1 MKIFFKFFNNTRTLA
16 DELFVIVNNYHQR
29 ALTSFRRNI
38 TNDHCFEYQSSKT
51 ILSINEDR
59 TVFITL
65 QMIAEYGSGFKL
77 AFAIGSDQNNDTF
90 PNWPISKEV
99 GIALI
104 DGLVNKIQPR
114 SWLLNK

>member
-1 MKIFFKFFNNTRTLA
+1 
-16 DELFVIVNNYHQR
+16 
-29 ALTSFRRNI
+29 
-38 TNDHCFEYQSSKT
+38 
-51 ILSINEDR
+51 
-59 TVFITL
+59 
-65 QMIAEYGSGFKL
+65 MIAEYGSGFKL